1 MSQFQKHAWGS
12 GDVCRNGVG
21 RGVFHCF
28 FLFHGISVV
37 FTSPY
42 LLSILTLLWGVVTS
56 FASLAPATLDIVLMY
71 LSLLHYTTNCLCLVL
86 HTRGRFPL
94 FPRTKTT
101 QKNQQKHLPN
111 NKFDSE
117 FWVLDLRLKL
127 MCVFE
132 RELDGPKNTNVVDTN
147 FF

>member
-71 LSLLHYTTNCLCLVL
+71 LSTTLYNKLLVL
-86 HTRGRFPL
+86 SITYLGRFTS

-101 QKNQQKHLPN
+101 QKNQQKYLPKN
-111 NKFDSE
+111 AIDNE
-117 FWVLDLRLKL
+117 FRVLDLRLKL
-127 MCVFE
+127 IYLPMRFWPWAW
-132 RELDGPKNTNVVDTN
+132 RS
-147 FF
+147 

>member
-71 LSLLHYTTNCLCLVL
+71 LSTTLYNKLLVL
-86 HTRGRFPL
+86 SITYLGRFTS

-101 QKNQQKHLPN
+101 QKNQQKYLPK
-111 NKFDSE
+111 NKIDNE

-127 MCVFE
+127 IYLPMRFWPWAW
-132 RELDGPKNTNVVDTN
+132 RS
-147 FF
+147 